1 MGQIRSGKGDSA
13 KTRRCHK
20 QEDELQS
27 ELAEEKVR
35 IGRRAFIAYVPAALA
50 VFKSGLVQR
59 ETHSAAP
66 DFTLPNLDGKPVALS
81 DFGENIVVLDFWATW
96 CPPCVAELPNLN
108 ALQESYASGGL
119 RVVGIVVESGSLK
132 DIRKFL
138 TKHKVTYEL
147 LVGNDALVNKYKVTG
162 FPTTLLI
169 DPQRQILKK
178 YVGARS
184 AKDQNV
190 ERDIQALLTAWG
202 KKE

>member
-1 MGQIRSGKGDSA
+1 MGQIRSGKGDA
-13 KTRRCHK
+13 AEARRCHK

-35 IGRRAFIAYVPAALA
+35 IGRRAFIAYLPAGLTGL
-50 VFKSGLVQR
+50 KGNLVQR
-59 ETHSAAP
+59 EARSVAP

-81 DFGENIVVLDFWATW
+81 DFGQNIVVLDFWATW
-96 CPPCVAELPNLN
+96 CHPCVAELPNLN
-108 ALQESYASGGL
+108 ALQEKYASRGL
-119 RVVGIVVESGSLK
+119 RVVGIVVESGSVK

-138 TKHKVTYEL
+138 TKHKVNYGL

-169 DPQRQILKK
+169 DPQRQIQKK

-190 ERDIQALLTAWG
+190 ERDIQALLAAWG
-202 KKE
+202 KEE